1 MSRAPASD
9 NQRLPGPPP
18 LPTGPVAAASST
30 SAPLN
35 RQPSPTPPAAP
46 SKPEAEPKLSDK
58 GKLRVGGMLEEY
70 ISLRKLEDAEQDF
83 KVQPA
88 LP

>member
-18 LPTGPVAAASST
+18 LPTGPASAASST

-35 RQPSPTPPAAP
+35 RQPSPAAP

-88 LP
+88 LPAA